1 MASDLSLRRTLTVR
15 AGDAKLVLTKK
26 RGESAEHVWMKA
38 ALWALYL
45 PAYPGLRVEV
55 GIGDAFK
62 PDVVELAPPP
72 GGPAYGDPRP
82 TFWGEAGT
90 VSERKWRSL
99 LRRFPD
105 THFALAR
112 WDERLA
118 PHAATVA
125 RALGGRPRRAPV
137 DLLRLGPGVERSLAE
152 GSLTFADVER
162 VRVASGDA

>member
-15 AGDAKLVLTKK
+15 AGGAKLVLTKK

-45 PAYPGLRVEV
+45 PEYPGLKVEV
-55 GIGDAFK
+55 SIGDPFK
-62 PDVVELAPPP
+62 PDVVSLAPPP
-72 GGPAYGDPRP
+72 GGLAYGDPEP
-82 TFWGEAGT
+82 TFWGEAGK

-112 WDERLA
+112 WDERLE
-118 PHAATVA
+118 PHAAIIR
-125 RALGGRPRRAPV
+125 RALGDRLRRAPI
-137 DLLRLGPGVERSLAE
+137 DLLRLGPGVERALTE
-152 GSLTFADVER
+152 GSLSFAEVER
-162 VRVASGDA
+162 VRVAQGDP